1 MQEILKTLR
10 ASLAELIGRP
20 LIEPEQSII
29 NQNSSLLASGCLLS
43 CEGGVKSSFRFK
55 LRLISN
61 PTVDPKL
68 VLCTFKSLIS
78 MLNREYTTLKNLPFR
93 GKYCYFVFVRPVV
106 YL

>member
-1 MQEILKTLR
+1 M
-10 ASLAELIGRP
+10 APP
-20 LIEPEQSII
+20 LGHPIEPEQSIM
-29 NQNSSLLASGCLLS
+29 NQNSSLLPSGCLLS
-43 CEGGVKSSFRFK
+43 CGGGVKSSFRFK

-78 MLNREYTTLKNLPFR
+78 MLDRGYTTLKTLPFR
-93 GKYCYFVFVRPVV
+93 EKYCYLVFVRPVV